1 MVFSILSTLKYKV
14 LLIVQKC
21 LLICGYM
28 TPKKSHEHTLKN
40 AISDFLNDQHLD
52 NKLAELNIINNWEK
66 LVGTMIAKNTTEIKF
81 RGTIL
86 YLKIESNALRNE
98 LMYQRGKIMALV
110 NTEANQQLITDVNIR

>member
-1 MVFSILSTLKYKV
+1 MI
-14 LLIVQKC
+14 
-21 LLICGYM
+21 
-28 TPKKSHEHTLKN
+28 PKKSHEHTLKN